1 MEVSAEPT
9 AIVTLQYVCVHIH
22 LCLDSLNTHS
32 DMCQYSRTKESCTP
46 IPGGRVLSEG
56 APALHPCPGEEL
68 VFMHPDVTNNSHKS
82 PRAHTL
88 APRLRFRDPEAEI
101 KQLSCWRSAASGRDA
116 LPCCSEHLP
125 AHHRVQ
131 TEETKPLSPA
141 PLTSAV
147 GTNFNS
153 SSCPQPC
160 SVKQ

>member
-1 MEVSAEPT
+1 MS
-9 AIVTLQYVCVHIH
+9 IRH
-22 LCLDSLNTHS
+22 
-32 DMCQYSRTKESCTP
+32 QYSGTKESCTP
-46 IPGGRVLSEG
+46 VPGGRVLSEG

-131 TEETKPLSPA
+131 TEETKLLSPA
-141 PLTSAV
+141 PLTYPV